1 MSKTRIQ
8 QTARR
13 LCLLGACF
21 SAVGMAAF
29 YARSDAPVADAVM
42 RGDSSQLRLLIKQG
56 LDVNTAQSDGM
67 TALHWAASRGDTSAV
82 RMLVAAGARIETQ
95 TRNGNY
101 TPLHLAARA
110 GKANATRV
118 LLASGANVNAP
129 TTTGGATALHFASS
143 NGDSATVDALLE
155 KGAPINVRD
164 SANAQTPLMWAAA
177 ANRVA
182 AVVALMKHGADP
194 ELMSRVEDIP
204 AVEKADKVALAA
216 RNRRIAALKN
226 ADAAVI
232 AAGVPRGAGA
242 AGAASATATTSA
254 AAAPGAVA
262 APSATTPAPAMAA
275 GTAPAAMASPMAPA
289 AATGKSV
296 AAAPAPTVAGAKA
309 PAPEAGKLE
318 APVPRAGRG
327 PTYTDLIG
335 NKGGLTALLFAARD
349 GHIDVAKALIA
360 GGAKI
365 NHVSAGDHS
374 SPLLLATINGNL
386 DLARVLLESG
396 ADVKLASDANNTPLY
411 AAINVQWSPK
421 TGYPAPVAQGQQKT
435 NYLDFMELLLKAGAD
450 PNVRLS
456 KHLWYMS
463 YNFDQLGVN
472 TAGATPFWRAAYGT
486 DVAAMKLLVKYGA
499 DVTTPTLKPNGVLP
513 GADAPEEGAGGPPK
527 DLSGLPPVP
536 DGGPGTYPIHAA
548 SGVGFSEG
556 FAGNSHRH
564 APDGWLPSLKYLIEE
579 QHADVN
585 ARDFNGYTAL
595 HHAAT
600 RGDNEA
606 IKYLISKGAD
616 INVISRRGQTATDMA
631 NGPVQRVPPF
641 LETVA
646 YLESLGIKNNHKCK
660 SC

>member
-1 MSKTRIQ
+1 MLKQRIHR
-8 QTARR
+8 AGRR
-13 LCLLGACF
+13 LFLLGTCF
-21 SAVGMAAF
+21 SAVVAAGAF
-29 YARSDAPVADAVM
+29 HTLSDTPVADAVM
-42 RGDSSQLRLLIKQG
+42 KGDSAQLRLLIKQG
-56 LDVNTAQSDGM
+56 LDVNSAQSDGM
-67 TALHWAASRGDTSAV
+67 TALHWAASRGDTTAV
-82 RMLVAAGARIETQ
+82 RMLVAAGARMESH

-101 TPLHLAARA
+101 TPLHMAARS
-110 GKANATRV
+110 GKANAIKV
-118 LLASGANVNAP
+118 LLASGASVNAY
-129 TTTGGATALHFASS
+129 TNTGGATALHFAST
-143 NGDSATVDALLE
+143 NGDAATVNALLD
-155 KGAPINVRD
+155 KGASINVLD

-177 ANRVA
+177 ANRLE
-182 AVVALMKHGADP
+182 AVKALIKHGANL
-194 ELMSRVEDIP
+194 EIESRIENIP
-204 AVEKADKVALAA
+204 AVEKADRAAAAA
-216 RNRRIAALKN
+216 RTRRIAALKN
-226 ADAAVI
+226 AENPPPVI
-232 AAGVPRGAGA
+232 AAGTPRGGAAPAGAGA
-242 AGAASATATTSA
+242 PTAPVASAPAASAPATAASATAAPVAPATAAPKA
-254 AAAPGAVA
+254 AADAPKAEA
-262 APSATTPAPAMAA
+262 RMAE
-275 GTAPAAMASPMAPA
+275 G
-289 AATGKSV
+289 GK
-296 AAAPAPTVAGAKA
+296 PDGAKTEGGK
-309 PAPEAGKLE
+309 PEAGKAE
-318 APVPRAGRG
+318 VPVPRAGRG
-327 PTYTDLIG
+327 PSYTDLIG
-335 NKGGLTALLFAARD
+335 MKGGLTALLFAARD
-349 GHIDVAKALIA
+349 GHIEVTRALLA
-360 GGAKI
+360 GGAKV
-365 NHVSAGDHS
+365 NHVSGGDHS
-374 SPLLLATINGNL
+374 TPLLLATINGNF
-386 DLARVLLESG
+386 DLAKVLLDAG

-411 AAINVQWSPK
+411 AAINVQWSPR
-421 TGYPAPVAQGQQKT
+421 TGYPAPVAQGQQNL

-486 DVAAMKLLVKYGA
+486 DVPAMKLLVKYGA
-499 DVTTPTLKPNGVLP
+499 DVKMPTLKPSGVLP
-513 GADAPEEGAGGPPK
+513 GAEVQDDAGAK

-536 DGGPGTYPIHAA
+536 DGGPGAYPIHAA

-556 FAGNSHRH
+556 FAGNAHRH

-616 INVISRRGQTATDMA
+616 ITVVSRRGQTATDMA